1 MSAAAPQTD
10 TTPPPPPRITGD
22 VYDGQRSLNLTGTAE
37 AHTTV
42 TIYDNGKAI
51 GTTLANTNGDWS
63 YTTGWLR
70 AGAEFFTATATNAAG
85 TSKEN
90 TVAAY
95 LPDKSERLQLHMNS
109 DRAAFAFDTPTLSDS
124 PNRNREGN
132 SLLLS
137 EGSQSGVLALL
148 GNYMASSFAV
158 RSHDGGTLV
167 VGHADAGNHSLLA
180 SPHRT

>member
-1 MSAAAPQTD
+1 
-10 TTPPPPPRITGD
+10 
-22 VYDGQRSLNLTGTAE
+22 
-37 AHTTV
+37 
-42 TIYDNGKAI
+42 
-51 GTTLANTNGDWS
+51 
-63 YTTGWLR
+63 
-70 AGAEFFTATATNAAG
+70 
-85 TSKEN
+85 
-90 TVAAY
+90 
-95 LPDKSERLQLHMNS
+95 MNS
-109 DRAAFAFDTPTLSDS
+109 NRAAFAFDTPTLGDL